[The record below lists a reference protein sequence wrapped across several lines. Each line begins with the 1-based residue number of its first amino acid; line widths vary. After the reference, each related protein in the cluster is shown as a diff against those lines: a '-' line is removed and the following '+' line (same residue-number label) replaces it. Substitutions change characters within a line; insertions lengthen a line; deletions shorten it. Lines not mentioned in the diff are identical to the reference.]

1 MIDTNLYP
9 LPTHHDDVCNGMG
22 LDNGANSHLDETT
35 GLHYHTGDGW
45 CDRWDGP
52 YLIDSN
58 DNGLTHRN
66 GGGESVVQPIDPLAW
81 LADI

>member
-22 LDNGANSHLDETT
+22 LDNGANLHMDATT
-35 GLHYHTGDGW
+35 GLHYHTGSGW
-45 CDRWDGP
+45 VE
-52 YLIDSN
+52 YLFGYAITDSV